1 MVSCPASLCGHPS
14 WVSFGGPVCRL
25 NLLMLVSRGTQLPLL
40 FPPPPMMA
48 SQPRALK
55 GIYLL
60 VTPECLCAGKPSPN
74 SKLQTR
80 LPDQHLSLDLTGVS
94 NQTRAPKYPPVS
106 GPTFKACSPCSRSH
120 LTCCSFILPVAQER
134 PPRASLPALSF
145 PLPCSILQE
154 VRLAPSS
161 KHIHFLPPPFLP
173 PGPSTIMSHL
183 NSCHGLRT
191 GPPRPV
197 LTSLIAARE
206 PLNACVRSHSPKP
219 ANHCLPALGGL
230 QGPTQPGPPNL
241 PASSPAGLRLRPP
254 LATAAAWG

>member
-1 MVSCPASLCGHPS
+1 M
-14 WVSFGGPVCRL
+14 
-25 NLLMLVSRGTQLPLL
+25 T
-40 FPPPPMMA
+40 
-48 SQPRALK
+48 SQPHALK

-60 VTPECLCAGKPSPN
+60 VTSECLCPGKPSPN
-74 SKLQTR
+74 SELQTQ

-94 NQTRAPKYPPVS
+94 NQTRAQKYSPVS
-106 GPTFKACSPCSRSH
+106 GPTFKTCSPCSRSH
-120 LTCCSFILPVAQER
+120 LTCWQLYSSGCSGEI
-134 PPRASLPALSF
+134 PRATLPALSF
-145 PLPCSILQE
+145 PLPCSLPQE

-183 NSCHGLRT
+183 NSCHGLQT

-197 LTSLIAARE
+197 LTSLRAARE

-219 ANHCLPALGGL
+219 ATAPRCLPARGGP

-241 PASSPAGLRLRPP
+241 PASSPASLCLWPP
-254 LATAAAWG
+254 LVTAAAWG